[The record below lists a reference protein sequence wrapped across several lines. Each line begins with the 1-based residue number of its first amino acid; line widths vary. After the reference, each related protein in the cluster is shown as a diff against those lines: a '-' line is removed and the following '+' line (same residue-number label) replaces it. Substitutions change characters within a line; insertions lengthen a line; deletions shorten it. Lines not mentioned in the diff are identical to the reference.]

1 MENVPTDLLVKAYIK
16 MRDKRKEL
24 SSSFK
29 DADDLIKEQMEV
41 IEATLLDVCKAT
53 GAESI
58 KTSVGTVMKGVK
70 TNYWTSD
77 WGSMYEFIKENDS
90 PELLERRVSQ
100 SNMKEFLK
108 NNPDK
113 MPKGLN
119 IMSEYSITVRRAT
132 S

>member
-24 SSSFK
+24 SSTFK
-29 DADDLIKEQMEV
+29 DADDHIKEQMEV

>member
-29 DADDLIKEQMEV
+29 DADDHIKEQMEV

>member
-1 MENVPTDLLVKAYIK
+1 METVPTDLLVKAYIK

-29 DADDLIKEQMEV
+29 DADDHIKEQMEV
-41 IEATLLDVCKAT
+41 IEATLLEVCKAT
-53 GAESI
+53 GADSI
-58 KTSVGTVMKGVK
+58 KTALGTVMKGVK

-77 WGSMYEFIKENDS
+77 WGSMYEYIKENDS

-119 IMSEYSITVRRAT
+119 IMSEYSITVRRA

>member
-24 SSSFK
+24 SSTCK
-29 DADDLIKEQMEV
+29 DADDHIKEQMEV
-41 IEATLLDVCKAT
+41 IEATLLEVCKAT
-53 GAESI
+53 GADSI
-58 KTSVGTVMKGVK
+58 KTSLGTVMKGVR

-119 IMSEYSITVRRAT
+119 IMSEYSITVRRA

>member
-24 SSSFK
+24 SSTFK
-29 DADDLIKEQMEV
+29 DADDHIKEQMEV
-41 IEATLLDVCKAT
+41 IEATLLEVCKAT
-53 GAESI
+53 GADSI
-58 KTSVGTVMKGVK
+58 KTALGTVMKGVK

-119 IMSEYSITVRRAT
+119 IMSEYSITVRRA

>member
-1 MENVPTDLLVKAYIK
+1 METVPTDLLVKAYIK

-29 DADDLIKEQMEV
+29 DADDHIKEQMEV
-41 IEATLLDVCKAT
+41 IEATLLEVCKAT
-53 GAESI
+53 GADSI
-58 KTSVGTVMKGVK
+58 KTALGTVMKGVK

-119 IMSEYSITVRRAT
+119 IMSEYSITVRRA

>member
-29 DADDLIKEQMEV
+29 DADDHIKEQMEV
-41 IEATLLDVCKAT
+41 IEATLLEVCKAT
-53 GAESI
+53 GADSI
-58 KTSVGTVMKGVK
+58 KTALGTVMKGVK

>member
-24 SSSFK
+24 SASFK
-29 DADDLIKEQMEV
+29 DADDHIKEQMEV